1 MKVQFKTNEL
11 KHFYVTPLDELKGKL
26 PFQREVIKHYKKKV
40 QLLIAA
46 DSIEELGYFKSLNFK
61 KLKGKRKN
69 EYSIRLNKQYRLI
82 FTINK
87 KDEKIIFNV
96 LVVEEISKH
105 NEK

>member
-11 KHFYVTPLDELKGKL
+11 RNFYVTPLDEIRGKI
-26 PFQREVIKHYKKKV
+26 PFQREVLKQYKKKI

-46 DSIEELGYFKSLNFK
+46 DSLDELGYFKSLNFK

-87 KDEKIIFNV
+87 KNEEIIFDV
-96 LVVEEISKH
+96 LAVEEISKH
-105 NEK
+105 YEK

>member
-1 MKVQFKTNEL
+1 MKIQFKTNEL
-11 KHFYVTPLDELKGKL
+11 KDFYVTALDEIKGKI
-26 PFQREVIKHYKKKV
+26 PFQKEVIKQYKKKI

-46 DSIEELGYFKSLNFK
+46 DSIDELGYFKSLNLK

-87 KDEKIIFNV
+87 KNEEIIFDV
-96 LVVEEISKH
+96 LVIEDISKH
-105 NEK
+105 YEK

>member
-11 KHFYVTPLDELKGKL
+11 KHFYVIPLDEIKGKL
-26 PFQREVIKHYKKKV
+26 PFQREVIKQYKKKV

-46 DSIEELGYFKSLNFK
+46 DSIDELGYFKSLNFK

-82 FTINK
+82 FTIDSK
-87 KDEKIIFNV
+87 KNEIVFDVLIID
-96 LVVEEISKH
+96 EISKH
-105 NEK
+105 YER